1 MANGITTIQIHED
14 VKEELAQ
21 FKEKSSE
28 SYEEIIIK
36 LIKHIEKEKR
46 QKRDLMIEGCKEMAE
61 DSLKITKEWEST
73 DSRLDWEW

>member
-1 MANGITTIQIHED
+1 MANSITTIQIHED

-21 FKEKSSE
+21 FKEKSNE
-28 SYEEIIIK
+28 SYEEIILK

-61 DSLKITKEWEST
+61 DSLKITKEWEAT

>member
-1 MANGITTIQIHED
+1 MANSITTIQIHED

-36 LIKHIEKEKR
+36 RTQQARTFISNYFSPMPME
-46 QKRDLMIEGCKEMAE
+46 
-61 DSLKITKEWEST
+61 LKQTF
-73 DSRLDWEW
+73 LL

>member
-61 DSLKITKEWEST
+61 DSLKITKEWETT

>member
-1 MANGITTIQIHED
+1 MANSITTIQIHED

-46 QKRDLMIEGCKEMAE
+46 QKRDLMIEGCKEMAD
-61 DSLKITKEWEST
+61 DSLKITKEWETT

>member
-1 MANGITTIQIHED
+1 MANSITTIQIHED

-61 DSLKITKEWEST
+61 DSLKITKEWEAT